1 MLKVRPSPR
10 SDLPQL
16 PRLPC
21 LHAVLSTPAD
31 RTGAFRF
38 LPHPCCLPRITGGSA
53 STIVLS
59 RPARASLALRPAS
72 SQPAYSGPCPEAP
85 TRPVAQP
92 SRSVATM
99 STDNYMGGSSLHWK
113 SAPLGRTVI
122 AYNCAATRTRA
133 MRVPAQIVR
142 CCAFS
147 RAGNRLLRRLSCCAE
162 RVRHVCRNM
171 TVCARL
177 KHSGPCTS
185 ITHGPFRSL
194 GKLVDAFAS
203 SLAVCKR

>member
-1 MLKVRPSPR
+1 MMLKVRPSPR

-59 RPARASLALRPAS
+59 RPARASLALRPAN

-99 STDNYMGGSSLHWK
+99 PTDNYMGGSSLHWK
-113 SAPLGRTVI
+113 SAPLGRAVI
-122 AYNCAATRTRA
+122 VYKRPVNARATSDCGS
-133 MRVPAQIVR
+133 VG
-142 CCAFS
+142 S
-147 RAGNRLLRRLSCCAE
+147 RRL
-162 RVRHVCRNM
+162 
-171 TVCARL
+171 RL
-177 KHSGPCTS
+177 
-185 ITHGPFRSL
+185 INR
-194 GKLVDAFAS
+194 
-203 SLAVCKR
+203 AVL